1 MLSLL
6 CLVILL
12 AIMDFRLSIE
22 YRRNGCLV
30 RRDFVELEDYGK
42 QLFYLGSYLSR
53 LSERPLNDEKIII
66 TCERSLL

>member
-1 MLSLL
+1 
-6 CLVILL
+6 
-12 AIMDFRLSIE
+12 MDFRLSIE

-30 RRDFVELEDYGK
+30 RRDLVEMEDFGK

-66 TCERSLL
+66 TCVKSLL

>member
-1 MLSLL
+1 MG
-6 CLVILL
+6 
-12 AIMDFRLSIE
+12 FKLSIE

-66 TCERSLL
+66 TCEKSLL